1 MVPYFAD
8 FHALA
13 EWLQKYPGL
22 AAEARSQ
29 VLAVDV
35 LRECEGVA
43 RLLMRQ
49 PPLVVGYT
57 SQNQVAPMGP
67 ISAGSVE
74 NFFEFDLFIYCLTDK
89 QMSFISLVYPIL

>member
-1 MVPYFAD
+1 MDLD

-13 EWLQKYPGL
+13 QWLRRYPGL
-22 AAEARSQ
+22 APEARTQ

-57 SQNQVAPMGP
+57 AHNQVAPLGP
-67 ISAGSVE
+67 INAG
-74 NFFEFDLFIYCLTDK
+74 
-89 QMSFISLVYPIL
+89 

>member
-1 MVPYFAD
+1 MIPQPRAHHDQIVFILAD

-22 AAEARSQ
+22 APEARTQ

-67 ISAGSVE
+67 ISAGENTTLPLRSSV
-74 NFFEFDLFIYCLTDK
+74 LSC
-89 QMSFISLVYPIL
+89 SVV

>member
-1 MVPYFAD
+1 MCRSLISRD

-13 EWLQKYPGL
+13 EWLRGYPGL
-22 AAEARSQ
+22 DPEARTQ
-29 VLAVDV
+29 ILAVDV

-67 ISAGSVE
+67 ITAGE
-74 NFFEFDLFIYCLTDK
+74 R
-89 QMSFISLVYPIL
+89 

>member
-1 MVPYFAD
+1 MNQCIAD

-22 AAEARSQ
+22 APEARTQ

-67 ISAGSVE
+67 ISAG
-74 NFFEFDLFIYCLTDK
+74 NMANLFQTIQWDLLSFRLI
-89 QMSFISLVYPIL
+89 SFI